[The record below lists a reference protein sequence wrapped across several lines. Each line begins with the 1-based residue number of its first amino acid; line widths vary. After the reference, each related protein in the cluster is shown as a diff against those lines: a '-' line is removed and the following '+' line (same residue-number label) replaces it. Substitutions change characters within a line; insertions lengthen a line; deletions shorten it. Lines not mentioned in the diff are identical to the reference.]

1 MMLEM
6 MLYGDGVKD
15 NIDSIDYYRN
25 KISSIT
31 NVQTIRGRSHGITA
45 HLLYKEN
52 NFTKSIN
59 QYNKA
64 LEILGFPENKDLRE
78 YQISVLVNL
87 ISRLLDLNIIEIAE
101 KNYKRL
107 YETIMDMS
115 DHKRYKNYIELLKIE
130 ESIILIAKKD
140 YKNSLKVLKKIKENN
155 LDRKKSET

>member
-1 MMLEM
+1 MVLQPI
-6 MLYGDGVKD
+6 Y
-15 NIDSIDYYRN
+15 SIE
-25 KISSIT
+25 K
-31 NVQTIRGRSHGITA
+31 Q
-45 HLLYKEN
+45 

-59 QYNKA
+59 QYSKA

-87 ISRLLDLNIIEIAE
+87 ISRLLDLHIIEIAE

-155 LDRKKSET
+155 LDRKSLKLRYLVNLSQTYLGLKEYKLGEFHFDEAHSKKYKDQ